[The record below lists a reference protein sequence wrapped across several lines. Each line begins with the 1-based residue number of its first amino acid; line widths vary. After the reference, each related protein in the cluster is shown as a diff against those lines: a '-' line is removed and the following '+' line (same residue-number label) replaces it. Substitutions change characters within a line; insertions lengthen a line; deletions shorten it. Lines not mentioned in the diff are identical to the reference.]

1 MIYSNNLFQ
10 ELEFFGV
17 DKWNIQKL
25 IFLILLENRINDIFL
40 NIQNINP
47 LLFKANQQQDC
58 SVNFSRLT

>member
-17 DKWNIQKL
+17 DKWNIQRL

-40 NIQNINP
+40 NI
-47 LLFKANQQQDC
+47 
-58 SVNFSRLT
+58 

>member
-17 DKWNIQKL
+17 DKWNIQRL

-47 LLFKANQQQDC
+47 LLFEANQQQDC